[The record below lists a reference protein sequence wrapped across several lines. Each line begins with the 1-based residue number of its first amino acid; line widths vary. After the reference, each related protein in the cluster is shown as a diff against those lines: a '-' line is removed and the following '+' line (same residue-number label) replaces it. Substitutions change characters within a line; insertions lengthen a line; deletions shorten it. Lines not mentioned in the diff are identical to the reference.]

1 MNIKHFQKQY
11 GLANKDMAEI
21 CQCSLPTIQKWRSGE
36 VNPAGPARQLMRF
49 LDHSAGGD
57 PAKFRQVLSSMNQWV
72 GTQPPETL
80 EDLGKLEN
88 SMTEVVDRIE
98 LMLEGRRKERQLAE
112 SEARYQ
118 SMVEGSRNP
127 VCRWLPDTTL
137 TYANDAYRDFFHPG
151 GGELVGRKWIDFV
164 PEEKRSS
171 LLAIVSDIARR
182 GEADMVVH
190 ESVGRDG
197 RLMVL
202 EWHDIPIKNGRGE
215 VTELH
220 SVGYDITE
228 VVELRTEVE
237 ELGNVRRSLMSL
249 CAHPIVLFTASGD
262 FIEVNTHFQSEILR
276 NSGWKRLEEMAPD
289 LTQRR
294 LERLLK
300 HLTSADEVFYK
311 TRIGEADWHLQIRL
325 LKSSRGEAH
334 YLAVLNPV
342 EAAKDVDGD
351 SRIYLARPETG
362 TGVGDREGHALRN
375 AIASVALE
383 NHLER
388 AFVCFIDAD
397 SGDMTPLLGWC
408 HEGSTEGSDEG
419 EPLSIEALPW
429 IYKRASQGQ
438 LVQIDDTTRL
448 PRTARAEQAIFLAS
462 GLRSLLFL
470 PLQADGEV
478 IALAG
483 FGQSSRPRFWHQ
495 QEVTAL
501 QEFLENLK
509 GLLPSASTTASAHA
523 AGIE

>member
-36 VNPAGPARQLMRF
+36 VNPAGPARQLMRL

-112 SEARYQ
+112 SEARYR

-137 TYANDAYRDFFHPG
+137 TYVNDAYRDFFHPG
-151 GGELVGRKWIDFV
+151 GGELVGRQWIDFV

-190 ESVGRDG
+190 ESVGLDG
-197 RLMVL
+197 RLVVH
-202 EWHDIPIKNGRGE
+202 EWHDIPIKNERGE
-215 VTELH
+215 VVELH

-249 CAHPIVLFTASGD
+249 CAHPIVLFTLSGE
-262 FIEVNTHFQSEILR
+262 FIEVNTRFQNEILQD
-276 NSGWKRLEEMAPD
+276 SGWKRLDEMVSD
-289 LTQRR
+289 LTTRQ

-300 HLTSADEVFYK
+300 HLTIADEVLYK
-311 TRIGEADWHLQIRL
+311 ARIGEADWHLQIRF

-342 EAAKDVDGD
+342 EAATDIDGD
-351 SRIYLARPETG
+351 SRVYLANPEAA
-362 TGVGDREGHALRN
+362 TGVRAQEGHALRN
-375 AIASVALE
+375 AIVSVARE

-388 AFVCFIDAD
+388 AFVCSIDTK
-397 SGDMTPLLGWC
+397 SGAMAPLLTWC
-408 HEGSTEGSDEG
+408 HEGSAAGSDEG

-429 IYKRASQGQ
+429 VYKRASRGQ
-438 LVQIDDTTRL
+438 LIQIDDITRL
-448 PRTARAEQAIFLAS
+448 PRTARAEQEVFLAS
-462 GLRSLLFL
+462 GLRSLLLL
-470 PLQADGEV
+470 PLQEDGEV
-478 IALAG
+478 IALVG
-483 FGQSSRPRFWHQ
+483 FGQSTRPRLWQQ
-495 QEVTAL
+495 QEVSAL
-501 QEFLENLK
+501 KDFRENLK
-509 GLLPSASTTASAHA
+509 GLLPSASAPASVPA
-523 AGIE
+523 ACIE